1 MADEGRK
8 QLYTLALYT
17 LHEDNTNVSVRDGS
31 NTGTSCTH
39 KQARV

>member
-31 NTGTSCTH
+31 NTGTHTS
-39 KQARV
+39 RPGLMR